1 MTQLIEAVPNVSEG
15 RRREV
20 VERLVRAASGAA
32 GSHLLDWSSDP
43 SHNRTV
49 LTLAG
54 DPEGLLAALL
64 ALYEVAAAAID
75 LRSHR
80 GEHPR
85 VGAVDVVP
93 FVALDG
99 VSTGEC
105 VALARTLGR
114 TVAERFG
121 IPVFLYEDAA
131 TRPARRALEEIRRG
145 QLDGLAERM
154 AREPDTWGP
163 DFGPPAPHVSA
174 GVSVIGARPI
184 LIAFN
189 VNLATDDVRIA
200 RRIARTVRARNG
212 GLPHVKAIGVHL
224 AERGAAQVSMN
235 LTDYTKTPLHR
246 AFEAVEREARR
257 LGVRVTGS
265 EVVGLVPADA
275 LVESAVSYLRIDRFR
290 PAQLLDARTGSPPG
304 PQRSLASSSPRSS
317 VMNSETSRKC
327 R

>member
-1 MTQLIEAVPNVSEG
+1 MPQLIEAVPNVSEG
-15 RRREV
+15 RR
-20 VERLVRAASGAA
+20 VEIVRRLAAAA
-32 GSHLLDWSSDP
+32 GGAPGSRLLDWSSDA

-49 LTLAG
+49 LTLVG
-54 DPEGLLAALL
+54 DGEGLLAALL
-64 ALYEVAAAAID
+64 ALYEVATAAID
-75 LRSHR
+75 LRAQR

-99 VSTGEC
+99 ASRGDC

-131 TRPARRALEEIRRG
+131 TRPERRALEDIRRG
-145 QLDGLAERM
+145 QLDGLGERM
-154 AREPDTWGP
+154 ARDPETWRPDY
-163 DFGPPAPHVSA
+163 GPPRPHASA

-189 VNLATDDVRIA
+189 VNLDTDDVRIA

-224 AERGAAQVSMN
+224 AERRAAQVSMN
-235 LTDYTKTPLHR
+235 LTDYRQTPPHR
-246 AFEAVEREARR
+246 AFEAVEREAHR
-257 LGVRVTGS
+257 LGVGVAGS
-265 EVVGLVPADA
+265 EIVGLVPADA
-275 LVESAVSYLRIDRFR
+275 LIESAVSRLRIERFR
-290 PAQLLDARTGSPPG
+290 PDQVLDARAGGPLR

-317 VMNSETSRKC
+317 VMNSETSRK
-327 R
+327 

>member
-15 RRREV
+15 RRRGV
-20 VERLVRAASGAA
+20 VERLVRAAGGAT
-32 GSHLLDWSSDP
+32 GSRLLDWSSDP

-49 LTLAG
+49 LTLVG
-54 DPEGLLAALL
+54 DREGLLAALL
-64 ALYEVAAAAID
+64 ELYEVATAAID
-75 LRSHR
+75 LRTHR

-99 VSTGEC
+99 VSTGDC

-131 TRPARRALEEIRRG
+131 ARPARRALEEIRRG

-154 AREPDTWGP
+154 AREPDTWRP
-163 DFGPPAPHVSA
+163 DFGPPAPHATA

-189 VNLATDDVRIA
+189 VNLDTDDVRIA
-200 RRIARTVRARNG
+200 RRIARSVRARSG

-224 AERGAAQVSMN
+224 ADRRAAQVSMN

-257 LGVRVTGS
+257 LGVRVAGS

-275 LVESAVSYLRIDRFR
+275 LIESAVSHLRIDRFR
-290 PAQLLDARTGSPPG
+290 PAQLLDARTLQESAPFCGADS
-304 PQRSLASSSPRSS
+304 
-317 VMNSETSRKC
+317 
-327 R
+327 

>member
-1 MTQLIEAVPNVSEG
+1 MTPLIEAVPNVSEG

-20 VERLVRAASGAA
+20 VERLVRAAGDGSGRR
-32 GSHLLDWSSDP
+32 LLDWSSDP

-49 LTLAG
+49 LTLVG
-54 DPEGLLAALL
+54 DREGLLAALL
-64 ALYEVAAAAID
+64 ALYEVATDAID
-75 LRSHR
+75 LRTHR

-99 VSTGEC
+99 VSTGDC

-131 TRPARRALEEIRRG
+131 TRPERRALEEIRRG

-154 AREPDTWGP
+154 AREPDAWRP
-163 DFGPPAPHVSA
+163 DFGPPAPHATA
-174 GVSVIGARPI
+174 GVSVVGARPI

-189 VNLATDDVRIA
+189 VNLDTDDVRIA
-200 RRIARTVRARNG
+200 RRVARIVRASNG

-235 LTDYTKTPLHR
+235 LTDYTQTPLHR
-246 AFEAVEREARR
+246 AFEAVEREAGR
-257 LGVRVTGS
+257 LGVRVAGS
-265 EVVGLVPADA
+265 EVVGLVPAAA
-275 LVESAVSYLRIDRFR
+275 LIESAVSRLRLDRFR
-290 PAQLLDARTGSPPG
+290 PAQLLDVHTGSPPDA
-304 PQRSLASSSPRSS
+304 QRSLASSNPRSS